1 MTLSTRKTLNEQRG
15 NRNAQRRQNRTEQK
29 VSNGDNLAS
38 RIGHASIHH
47 PTIGLAHPHPS
58 VRWGINPSTCTCTSM
73 DRAVRKVSLG
83 VGAQHTACSADPSV
97 VRYLCELPGSR
108 GVCPAAVNKRAMSHA
123 G

>member
-1 MTLSTRKTLNEQRG
+1 
-15 NRNAQRRQNRTEQK
+15 
-29 VSNGDNLAS
+29 
-38 RIGHASIHH
+38 
-47 PTIGLAHPHPS
+47 
-58 VRWGINPSTCTCTSM
+58 M